1 MKIQHEN
8 EKVKWYIMHSY
19 KNEAR
24 AEKMLADNG
33 EIEYFIPKEPVI
45 RIRHGEKRIEMV
57 PVITSLIFLH
67 ASQKDIVNFK
77 KNIYN
82 DLQFMACKGQD
93 GIVRYLTVRD
103 KEMANFLL
111 MYNQS
116 DKKITYMRP
125 EEINITKGQRVKIHG
140 GAMDTMEGLFV
151 KVAHKR
157 SRQIVVIIPDV
168 FAASVEVEPQ
178 FIEVLK

>member
-1 MKIQHEN
+1 
-8 EKVKWYIMHSY
+8 
-19 KNEAR
+19 
-24 AEKMLADNG
+24 
-33 EIEYFIPKEPVI
+33 
-45 RIRHGEKRIEMV
+45 
-57 PVITSLIFLH
+57 
-67 ASQKDIVNFK
+67 
-77 KNIYN
+77 
-82 DLQFMACKGQD
+82 
-93 GIVRYLTVRD
+93 
-103 KEMANFLL
+103 
-111 MYNQS
+111 
-116 DKKITYMRP
+116 MRP

>member
-1 MKIQHEN
+1 
-8 EKVKWYIMHSY
+8 MHSY

-57 PVITSLIFLH
+57 PVISSLIFLH

-82 DLQFMACKGQD
+82 DLQFMARKGQD

-111 MYNQS
+111 MY
-116 DKKITYMRP
+116 T
-125 EEINITKGQRVKIHG
+125 RVI
-140 GAMDTMEGLFV
+140 
-151 KVAHKR
+151 KR
-157 SRQIVVIIPDV
+157 SPICVPKK
-168 FAASVEVEPQ
+168 STSPKGKE
-178 FIEVLK
+178 